1 MGSDERS
8 TEATAGLA
16 GPARARVLVVD
27 DDAAVRTVLELALCG
42 HEVVTAPDGC
52 AALALLEAGPPFDI
66 VLCDVAMPSM
76 GGVEL
81 WMELA
86 LERPELLPRFVFMTG
101 GAMTRGDRLFLGAGA
116 VEVLY
121 KPIPTQK
128 LRSMVSERVAEH
140 RV

>member
-1 MGSDERS
+1 VQ
-8 TEATAGLA
+8 T
-16 GPARARVLVVD
+16 RASGRVLVIDD
-27 DDAAVRTVLELALCG
+27 DDAVRAVLALALSA

-52 AALALLEAGPPFDI
+52 TALAMIDAQLEFDV
-66 VLCDVAMPSM
+66 VLCDVAMPAM

-86 LERPELLPRFVFMTG
+86 LMRPELLSRFVFMTG

-121 KPIPTQK
+121 KPISTDS
-128 LRSMVSERVAEH
+128 LRRFVSDRVAE
-140 RV
+140 RRA